1 MAESRLIQGRYR
13 SLDLIGRGGM
23 GEVWRARDESLGR
36 QVAVKCLKPVGAEQ
50 DAHFTQVLRE
60 RFRREARVAA
70 SLQHRG
76 VTVVHDFG
84 DDSAAGGPLYLVMEL
99 LEGRNL
105 SQLMEENEARPLP
118 VDVVLDIAE
127 QMAAALGYTHDQ
139 GVVHRDL
146 KPANIMRLTDGT
158 VKICDFGIA
167 RLAHDIGFTAKLTG
181 GGMAMGTPHYMSPEQ
196 IAGGEV
202 DHRSDLYSLGCVL
215 YEIATGAPPFDLGD
229 SWSVLVGHRDTA
241 PVPLRDHRPE
251 LPEYFERIVLDLLA
265 KRPEERPGDARH
277 LHRRLADARLGPTAP
292 RVQAPLPAWA
302 EGMTA
307 GRKAGIDARPASGEW
322 AVLTGSWTAPR
333 RPSGAHPLTGDGH
346 AAPPHGGPGSGGPAT
361 PGGGR
366 PATGPFPGTAVPAA
380 SGTASLPLSG
390 HPTDPWPSPAPAP
403 DTADAATS
411 GPGRALAPETGHAFG
426 TGTGTGTGGV
436 ASAGPAHA
444 PAPGIDG
451 SAPFGPG
458 HAPAAGTGG
467 SAPFE
472 SGHASV
478 PGPRPAVGP
487 AADGYPHA
495 DGGSGEQRILRPAPA
510 EDPRLTTAYGTAVV
524 RTHAPTDPGRPDSLD
539 AGHIR
544 AFALSRAGRPEEALA
559 VYAAVAEGRAR
570 VLGPD
575 HTDTLAARQ
584 EEAYE
589 LGRLGRHGEAYERY
603 RAVLSARIR
612 TTGPHHPDTL
622 RCRHNLACALGA
634 LGRHAEAHEAAA
646 AVAADRAE
654 VLGTEHADTLLTRYE
669 VGYALG
675 RLGRWNEALTV
686 FRQVAAARERVLGR
700 DHPDALA
707 ARYETGIALG
717 RTGRAAEA
725 LDLFRSL
732 VRDRT
737 RAYGA
742 SDPETLRARHVLGV
756 NLGRLDRWEEAVAE
770 AREVGAARARALGA
784 EHPDTLVSRRELAV
798 GLGRLGRWDQALP
811 VYRELSGIRE
821 RSLGDEHPDTVLAH
835 ADEAHCLERLGQ
847 VCYQEP

>member
-36 QVAVKCLKPVGAEQ
+36 QVAVKCLKPIGAEQ

-105 SQLMEENEARPLP
+105 SQLLEDNETRPLP
-118 VDVVLDIAE
+118 VDVVVDIAE

-241 PVPLRDHRPE
+241 PVPLREHRPE
-251 LPEYFERIVLDLLA
+251 LPGYFERVVLDLLA
-265 KRPEERPGDARH
+265 KRPEDRPGDARH
-277 LHRRLADARLGPTAP
+277 LHRRLVEARLGPGALP
-292 RVQAPLPAWA
+292 GAQAPLPAWA
-302 EGMTA
+302 QGMTA
-307 GRKAGIDARPASGEW
+307 GRKAGIGPRPASGEW
-322 AVLTGSWTAPR
+322 AVLTGAWAAA
-333 RPSGAHPLTGDGH
+333 RPSGA
-346 AAPPHGGPGSGGPAT
+346 
-361 PGGGR
+361 
-366 PATGPFPGTAVPAA
+366 
-380 SGTASLPLSG
+380 
-390 HPTDPWPSPAPAP
+390 
-403 DTADAATS
+403 
-411 GPGRALAPETGHAFG
+411 
-426 TGTGTGTGGV
+426 
-436 ASAGPAHA
+436 
-444 PAPGIDG
+444 
-451 SAPFGPG
+451 
-458 HAPAAGTGG
+458 
-467 SAPFE
+467 
-472 SGHASV
+472 
-478 PGPRPAVGP
+478 
-487 AADGYPHA
+487 
-495 DGGSGEQRILRPAPA
+495 QRIVRPAPA
-510 EDPRLTTAYGTAVV
+510 EDPRLTAPYG
-524 RTHAPTDPGRPDSLD
+524 APRLPGPRGSGPGALA
-539 AGHIR
+539 AGHTR

-559 VYAAVAEGRAR
+559 VYEAVAEGRAR

-575 HTDTLAARQ
+575 HADTLAARQ
-584 EEAYE
+584 EAAYE
-589 LGRLGRHGEAYERY
+589 LGRLGRHAEAYAIY
-603 RAVLSARIR
+603 RAVLVARER
-612 TTGPHHPDTL
+612 TAGPLHPDTL

-634 LGRHAEAHEAAA
+634 LGQFAQAHATAA
-646 AVAADRAE
+646 AVAADRAA
-654 VLGTEHADTLLTRYE
+654 VLGAEHADTLLTRYE
-669 VGYALG
+669 VAYALG
-675 RLGRWNEALTV
+675 RLERWQEALAA
-686 FRQVAAARERVLGR
+686 FREVAAVREGVLGR
-700 DHPDALA
+700 DHPDTLA
-707 ARYETGIALG
+707 ARYEVGIALG
-717 RTGRAAEA
+717 RTGNSAQA
-725 LDLFRSL
+725 LDLFRAL

-742 SDPETLRARHVLGV
+742 ADPETLRARHVLGV

-770 AREVGAARARALGA
+770 AREVGAARAGVLGA
-784 EHPDTLVSRRELAV
+784 EHPDTLVSRRELAA
-798 GLGRLGRWDQALP
+798 GLGRLGRWEEALP
-811 VYRELSGIRE
+811 IYRDLAGIRE
-821 RSLGDEHPDTVLAH
+821 RALGDDHPDTALAH
-835 ADEAHCLERLGQ
+835 ADEAYCLERLGQ

>member
-84 DDSAAGGPLYLVMEL
+84 DDSASGGPLYLVMEL

-241 PVPLRDHRPE
+241 PVPLREHRPE
-251 LPEYFERIVLDLLA
+251 LPGYFEQLVLDLLA
-265 KRPEERPGDARH
+265 KRPEDRPGDARH
-277 LHRRLADARLGPTAP
+277 LHRRLVEARFGPGGRPAAQP
-292 RVQAPLPAWA
+292 PLPAWA

-307 GRKAGIDARPASGEW
+307 GRKAGVDARPASGEW
-322 AVLTGSWTAPR
+322 ALLTGSWTAA
-333 RPSGAHPLTGDGH
+333 RP
-346 AAPPHGGPGSGGPAT
+346 AAGSAPGLGSVPGS
-361 PGGGR
+361 
-366 PATGPFPGTAVPAA
+366 
-380 SGTASLPLSG
+380 
-390 HPTDPWPSPAPAP
+390 
-403 DTADAATS
+403 
-411 GPGRALAPETGHAFG
+411 
-426 TGTGTGTGGV
+426 
-436 ASAGPAHA
+436 A
-444 PAPGIDG
+444 PAPGPG
-451 SAPFGPG
+451 SVQAPGQAPGPG
-458 HAPAAGTGG
+458 H
-467 SAPFE
+467 
-472 SGHASV
+472 V
-478 PGPRPAVGP
+478 PGAGHVPGSFPA
-487 AADGYPHA
+487 
-495 DGGSGEQRILRPAPA
+495 SGEHRITRPAPA
-510 EDPRLTTAYGTAVV
+510 EDPRLTAAYGLAPRTPAV
-524 RTHAPTDPGRPDSLD
+524 GEPDALA
-539 AGHIR
+539 AGHTR

-559 VYAAVAEGRAR
+559 VYVAVAQGRAR

-575 HTDTLAARQ
+575 HAETLAARQ

-589 LGRLGRHGEAYERY
+589 LGRLGRHGEAYEMY
-603 RAVLSARIR
+603 RAVLAARVR
-612 TTGPHHPDTL
+612 TTGPLHPDTL
-622 RCRHNLACALGA
+622 RCRHSLACALSA
-634 LGRHAEAHEAAA
+634 LGRHAEAHATAAE
-646 AVAADRAE
+646 VAADRAA
-654 VLGTEHADTLLTRYE
+654 VLGAEHADTLHSRYE
-669 VGYALG
+669 AAYSLG
-675 RLGRWNEALTV
+675 RLGRWQEALTG

-742 SDPETLRARHVLGV
+742 CDPETLRARHVVGV
-756 NLGRLDRWEEAVAE
+756 NLGRLERWEEAVAE
-770 AREVGAARARALGA
+770 AREVGRLRAKALGA

-798 GLGRLGRWDQALP
+798 GLGRLGRWDEALP
-811 VYRELSGIRE
+811 IYRDLSGIRE

>member
-1 MAESRLIQGRYR
+1 MAKSRLIQGRYR

-36 QVAVKCLKPVGAEQ
+36 QVAVKCLKPIGPEQ

-105 SQLMEENEARPLP
+105 SQLMEDNEARPLP
-118 VDVVLDIAE
+118 VDVVVDIAE

-181 GGMAMGTPHYMSPEQ
+181 GSMAMGTPHYMSPEQ

-229 SWSVLVGHRDTA
+229 SWSVLVGHRDNA
-241 PVPLRDHRPE
+241 PVPLREHRPE
-251 LPEYFERIVLDLLA
+251 LPDYFEQLVLDLLA
-265 KRPEERPGDARH
+265 KRPEDRPGDARH
-277 LHRRLADARLGPTAP
+277 LHRRLVEARLGPGGLP
-292 RVQAPLPAWA
+292 GVQAPLPEWA
-302 EGMTA
+302 QGMTA

-322 AVLTGSWTAPR
+322 AVLTGSWTAPA
-333 RPSGAHPLTGDGH
+333 RPSGAQ
-346 AAPPHGGPGSGGPAT
+346 
-361 PGGGR
+361 R
-366 PATGPFPGTAVPAA
+366 A
-380 SGTASLPLSG
+380 SGD
-390 HPTDPWPSPAPAP
+390 HRMHRIVRP
-403 DTADAATS
+403 DA
-411 GPGRALAPETGHAFG
+411 
-426 TGTGTGTGGV
+426 
-436 ASAGPAHA
+436 
-444 PAPGIDG
+444 
-451 SAPFGPG
+451 
-458 HAPAAGTGG
+458 
-467 SAPFE
+467 
-472 SGHASV
+472 
-478 PGPRPAVGP
+478 
-487 AADGYPHA
+487 
-495 DGGSGEQRILRPAPA
+495 A
-510 EDPRLTTAYGTAVV
+510 EDPRLTAAYGLP
-524 RTHAPTDPGRPDSLD
+524 RAPGPDPADPDHPDALA
-539 AGHIR
+539 AGHTR
-544 AFALSRAGRPEEALA
+544 AFSLSRAGRPEEALA

-575 HTDTLAARQ
+575 HADTLAARQ

-589 LGRLGRHGEAYERY
+589 LGRLGRHREAYDIY
-603 RAVLSARIR
+603 GAVLAARAR
-612 TTGPHHPDTL
+612 TMGPRHPDTL

-634 LGRHAEAHEAAA
+634 LGRFADAHRTAAE
-646 AVAADRAE
+646 VAADRAG
-654 VLGTEHADTLLTRYE
+654 VLGAEHADTLLTRYE
-669 VGYALG
+669 EAYALG
-675 RLGRWNEALTV
+675 RLSRWDEALAT
-686 FRQVAAARERVLGR
+686 FREVAAIRERVLGR

-707 ARYETGIALG
+707 ARYEIGIALG

-725 LDLFRSL
+725 LDLFRGL

-742 SDPETLRARHVLGV
+742 ADPETLRARHVLGV

-770 AREVGAARARALGA
+770 AHQVGAARAKELGA

-798 GLGRLGRWDQALP
+798 GLGRLGRWDEALRI
-811 VYRELSGIRE
+811 YRDLSGIRE
-821 RSLGDEHPDTVLAH
+821 RSLGDEHPDTVAAH

>member
-36 QVAVKCLKPVGAEQ
+36 QVAVKCLKPIGAEQ

-105 SQLMEENEARPLP
+105 SQLLEDNDTRPLP
-118 VDVVLDIAE
+118 VDVVVDIAE

-241 PVPLRDHRPE
+241 PVPLREHRPE
-251 LPEYFERIVLDLLA
+251 LPGHFEEVVLDLLA
-265 KRPEERPGDARH
+265 KRPEDRPADARH
-277 LHRRLADARLGPTAP
+277 VHRRLVEARLGPGVPPGA
-292 RVQAPLPAWA
+292 QAPLPAWA
-302 EGMTA
+302 HGMTA

-322 AVLTGSWTAPR
+322 AVLTGSWTAAR
-333 RPSGAHPLTGDGH
+333 T
-346 AAPPHGGPGSGGPAT
+346 
-361 PGGGR
+361 
-366 PATGPFPGTAVPAA
+366 
-380 SGTASLPLSG
+380 
-390 HPTDPWPSPAPAP
+390 
-403 DTADAATS
+403 
-411 GPGRALAPETGHAFG
+411 
-426 TGTGTGTGGV
+426 
-436 ASAGPAHA
+436 
-444 PAPGIDG
+444 
-451 SAPFGPG
+451 
-458 HAPAAGTGG
+458 
-467 SAPFE
+467 
-472 SGHASV
+472 
-478 PGPRPAVGP
+478 
-487 AADGYPHA
+487 
-495 DGGSGEQRILRPAPA
+495 SGEQPVLRPDDGPSATDRGVPVPGAPIVRPRPA
-510 EDPRLTTAYGTAVV
+510 EDPRLTAAYGLPS
-524 RTHAPTDPGRPDSLD
+524 RPGPRETGPDALA
-539 AGHIR
+539 AGHAR
-544 AFALSRAGRPEEALA
+544 AYALSRAGRPEEALA
-559 VYAAVAEGRAR
+559 VYMAVAEGRTL

-575 HTDTLAARQ
+575 HADTLAARQ
-584 EEAYE
+584 EAAYE
-589 LGRLGRHGEAYERY
+589 TGRLGRHQEAHDIY
-603 RAVLSARIR
+603 RAVLAARER
-612 TTGPHHPDTL
+612 TMGPLHPDTL

-634 LGRHAEAHEAAA
+634 LGRFAEAHATAAE
-646 AVAADRAE
+646 VAADRAA
-654 VLGTEHADTLLTRYE
+654 VLGAEHADTLLTRYE
-669 VGYALG
+669 AAYALG
-675 RLGRWNEALTV
+675 RLERWQEALAG
-686 FRQVAAARERVLGR
+686 FHEVAAVRERVLGR
-700 DHPDALA
+700 DHPDTLA
-707 ARYETGIALG
+707 ARYEVGIALG
-717 RTGRAAEA
+717 RTGNSARA
-725 LDLFRSL
+725 LDLFRAL

-742 SDPETLRARHVLGV
+742 TDPETLRARHVLGV
-756 NLGRLDRWEEAVAE
+756 NLGRLERWEEAVAE
-770 AREVGAARARALGA
+770 AREVAAARAEVLGA
-784 EHPDTLVSRRELAV
+784 EHPDTLISRRELAV
-798 GLGRLGRWDQALP
+798 GLGRLGRWDEALP
-811 VYRELSGIRE
+811 LYRDLSGIRE
-821 RSLGDEHPDTVLAH
+821 RALGDEHPDTALAH
-835 ADEAHCLERLGQ
+835 ADEAYCLERLGQ

>member
-36 QVAVKCLKPVGAEQ
+36 QVAVKCLKPIGPEQ

-105 SQLMEENEARPLP
+105 SQLMEDNESRPLP

-202 DHRSDLYSLGCVL
+202 DHLSDLYSLGCVL

-229 SWSVLVGHRDTA
+229 SWSVLVGHRDSV
-241 PVPLRDHRPE
+241 PVPLREHRPE
-251 LPEYFERIVLDLLA
+251 LPEHFERLVLELLA
-265 KRPEERPGDARH
+265 KRPEDRPGDARH
-277 LHRRLADARLGPTAP
+277 LHRRLVEARFGPGGPPAAP
-292 RVQAPLPAWA
+292 APLPAWA

-307 GRKAGIDARPASGEW
+307 GRRAGIEARPASGEW
-322 AVLTGSWTAPR
+322 AVLTGSWTAAR
-333 RPSGAHPLTGDGH
+333 PLTGPGP
-346 AAPPHGGPGSGGPAT
+346 ALGTGPGAGFGSGSESGTGLGSGLGSGPGMGPGSGW
-361 PGGGR
+361 
-366 PATGPFPGTAVPAA
+366 
-380 SGTASLPLSG
+380 S
-390 HPTDPWPSPAPAP
+390 
-403 DTADAATS
+403 S
-411 GPGRALAPETGHAFG
+411 GPGTG
-426 TGTGTGTGGV
+426 
-436 ASAGPAHA
+436 S
-444 PAPGIDG
+444 G
-451 SAPFGPG
+451 S
-458 HAPAAGTGG
+458 
-467 SAPFE
+467 
-472 SGHASV
+472 
-478 PGPRPAVGP
+478 
-487 AADGYPHA
+487 
-495 DGGSGEQRILRPAPA
+495 GSGEQRILRPAPA
-510 EDPRLTTAYGTAVV
+510 EDPRLTAAYGL
-524 RTHAPTDPGRPDSLD
+524 APAAGPARADALD
-539 AGHIR
+539 AGHTR

-559 VYAAVAEGRAR
+559 VYAAVAAGRAR
-570 VLGPD
+570 VLGPE
-575 HTDTLAARQ
+575 HPDTLAARQ

-589 LGRLGRHGEAYERY
+589 LGRLGRHGEAYEIY
-603 RAVLSARIR
+603 GAVLAARVR
-612 TTGPHHPDTL
+612 TAGPRHPDTL

-634 LGRHAEAHEAAA
+634 LGRHAEAHAAA
-646 AVAADRAE
+646 ADVAADRAT
-654 VLGTEHADTLLTRYE
+654 VLGAEHPDTLLTRYE
-669 VGYALG
+669 AAYALG
-675 RLGRWNEALTV
+675 RLGRWAEALTG
-686 FRQVAAARERVLGR
+686 FRHVAAVRERVLGR

-742 SDPETLRARHVLGV
+742 ADPETLRARHVLGV
-756 NLGRLDRWEEAVAE
+756 NLGRLERWEEAVAE
-770 AREVGAARARALGA
+770 ARAVGAARAKALGA
-784 EHPDTLVSRRELAV
+784 EHPDTLASRRELAV
-798 GLGRLGRWDQALP
+798 GLGRLGRWDEALP
-811 VYRELSGIRE
+811 IYRDLSGIRE
-821 RSLGDEHPDTVLAH
+821 RSLGDEHPDTALAH

>member
-36 QVAVKCLKPVGAEQ
+36 QVAVKCLKPIGAEQ

-105 SQLMEENEARPLP
+105 SQLLEDNETRPLP
-118 VDVVLDIAE
+118 VDVVVDIAE

-241 PVPLRDHRPE
+241 PVPLREHRPE
-251 LPEYFERIVLDLLA
+251 LPDFFERAVLDLLA
-265 KRPEERPGDARH
+265 KRPEDRPGDARH
-277 LHRRLADARLGPTAP
+277 LHRRLVEARLGPAGPPAAP
-292 RVQAPLPAWA
+292 APLPAWA
-302 EGMTA
+302 RGMTA
-307 GRKAGIDARPASGEW
+307 GRKAGVEARPASGEW
-322 AVLTGSWTAPR
+322 AVLTGAWTAV
-333 RPSGAHPLTGDGH
+333 RPSGA
-346 AAPPHGGPGSGGPAT
+346 
-361 PGGGR
+361 
-366 PATGPFPGTAVPAA
+366 
-380 SGTASLPLSG
+380 
-390 HPTDPWPSPAPAP
+390 
-403 DTADAATS
+403 
-411 GPGRALAPETGHAFG
+411 
-426 TGTGTGTGGV
+426 
-436 ASAGPAHA
+436 
-444 PAPGIDG
+444 
-451 SAPFGPG
+451 
-458 HAPAAGTGG
+458 
-467 SAPFE
+467 
-472 SGHASV
+472 
-478 PGPRPAVGP
+478 
-487 AADGYPHA
+487 
-495 DGGSGEQRILRPAPA
+495 QRIVRPAPA
-510 EDPRLTTAYGTAVV
+510 EDPRLTAPYGAS
-524 RTHAPTDPGRPDSLD
+524 RLPGPRGSGPDALA
-539 AGHIR
+539 AGHTR
-544 AFALSRAGRPEEALA
+544 AFALSRAGRPREALA
-559 VYAAVAEGRAR
+559 VYEAVAEGRAR

-575 HTDTLAARQ
+575 HADTLAARQ
-584 EEAYE
+584 EAAYE
-589 LGRLGRHGEAYERY
+589 LGRLGRHGEAYAIY
-603 RAVLSARIR
+603 RAVLVARER
-612 TTGPHHPDTL
+612 TAGPLHPDTL

-634 LGRHAEAHEAAA
+634 LGRFAEAHATAA
-646 AVAADRAE
+646 AVAADRAA
-654 VLGTEHADTLLTRYE
+654 VLGAEHAETLLTRYE
-669 VGYALG
+669 VAYALG
-675 RLGRWNEALTV
+675 RLERWPEALAA
-686 FRQVAAARERVLGR
+686 FREVAAVRERVLGR
-700 DHPDALA
+700 DHPDTLA
-707 ARYETGIALG
+707 ARYEAGIALG
-717 RTGRAAEA
+717 RSGNSAEA
-725 LDLFRSL
+725 VDLFRAL

-742 SDPETLRARHVLGV
+742 TDPETLRARHVLGV

-770 AREVGAARARALGA
+770 AREVGAARASVLGA
-784 EHPDTLVSRRELAV
+784 EHPDTLVSRRELAA
-798 GLGRLGRWDQALP
+798 GLGRLGRWEEALP
-811 VYRELSGIRE
+811 IYRDLAGIRE
-821 RSLGDEHPDTVLAH
+821 RALGDEHPDTALAH
-835 ADEAHCLERLGQ
+835 ADEAYCLERLGQ

>member
-84 DDSAAGGPLYLVMEL
+84 DDSASGGPLYLVMEL

-202 DHRSDLYSLGCVL
+202 DHLSDLYSLGCVL

-251 LPEYFERIVLDLLA
+251 LPGYFEQLVLDLLA
-265 KRPEERPGDARH
+265 KRPEDRPGDARH
-277 LHRRLADARLGPTAP
+277 LHRRLVEARFGPGGRPAAQP
-292 RVQAPLPAWA
+292 PLPAWA

-307 GRKAGIDARPASGEW
+307 GRKAGVDARPASGEW
-322 AVLTGSWTAPR
+322 ALLTGSWTAA
-333 RPSGAHPLTGDGH
+333 RP
-346 AAPPHGGPGSGGPAT
+346 
-361 PGGGR
+361 
-366 PATGPFPGTAVPAA
+366 
-380 SGTASLPLSG
+380 
-390 HPTDPWPSPAPAP
+390 
-403 DTADAATS
+403 
-411 GPGRALAPETGHAFG
+411 
-426 TGTGTGTGGV
+426 
-436 ASAGPAHA
+436 
-444 PAPGIDG
+444 
-451 SAPFGPG
+451 
-458 HAPAAGTGG
+458 APAAGGPVA
-467 SAPFE
+467 AP
-472 SGHASV
+472 GYV
-478 PGPRPAVGP
+478 PGS
-487 AADGYPHA
+487 
-495 DGGSGEQRILRPAPA
+495 SGEHRITRPAPA
-510 EDPRLTTAYGTAVV
+510 EDPRLTAAYGL
-524 RTHAPTDPGRPDSLD
+524 APGTPAAGEPDALA
-539 AGHIR
+539 AGHTR

-559 VYAAVAEGRAR
+559 VYVAVAQGRAR

-575 HTDTLAARQ
+575 HAETLAARQ

-589 LGRLGRHGEAYERY
+589 LGRLGRHGEAYEMY
-603 RAVLSARIR
+603 RAVLAARVR
-612 TTGPHHPDTL
+612 TTGPLHPDTL
-622 RCRHNLACALGA
+622 RCRHSLACALSA
-634 LGRHAEAHEAAA
+634 LGRHAEALATAAE
-646 AVAADRAE
+646 VAADRAV
-654 VLGTEHADTLLTRYE
+654 VLGAEHADTLQSRYE
-669 VGYALG
+669 AAYSLG
-675 RLGRWNEALTV
+675 RLGRWQEALAG
-686 FRQVAAARERVLGR
+686 FRQVAAVRHRVLGR
-700 DHPDALA
+700 DHPDSLA

-717 RTGRAAEA
+717 RTGRPAEA

-732 VRDRT
+732 ARDRT

-742 SDPETLRARHVLGV
+742 CDPETLRARHVLGV
-756 NLGRLDRWEEAVAE
+756 NLGRLERWEEAVAE
-770 AREVGAARARALGA
+770 SREVGRLRAKALGA

-798 GLGRLGRWDQALP
+798 GLGRLGRWDEALP
-811 VYRELSGIRE
+811 IYRDLSGIRE

>member
-36 QVAVKCLKPVGAEQ
+36 QVAVKCLKPIGSEQ

-84 DDSAAGGPLYLVMEL
+84 DDSAGGGPLYLVMEL

-105 SQLMEENEARPLP
+105 SQLMEDNEARPLP

-229 SWSVLVGHRDTA
+229 SWSVLVGHRDSA
-241 PVPLRDHRPE
+241 PVPPREHRPE
-251 LPEYFERIVLDLLA
+251 LPEHFERIVLELLA
-265 KRPEERPGDARH
+265 KRPEDRPGDARH
-277 LHRRLADARLGPTAP
+277 VHRRLAEARFGAGGPLGAHP
-292 RVQAPLPAWA
+292 PLPAWA
-302 EGMTA
+302 AGMTA
-307 GRKAGIDARPASGEW
+307 GRKAGIDARPASGAW
-322 AVLTGSWTAPR
+322 AVLTGSWTSGRTTTA
-333 RPSGAHPLTGDGH
+333 RPT
-346 AAPPHGGPGSGGPAT
+346 PA
-361 PGGGR
+361 R
-366 PATGPFPGTAVPAA
+366 PT
-380 SGTASLPLSG
+380 
-390 HPTDPWPSPAPAP
+390 PAPA
-403 DTADAATS
+403 TAGAAGADPRTTPYS
-411 GPGRALAPETGHAFG
+411 G
-426 TGTGTGTGGV
+426 TGTY
-436 ASAGPAHA
+436 
-444 PAPGIDG
+444 APG
-451 SAPFGPG
+451 A
-458 HAPAAGTGG
+458 
-467 SAPFE
+467 
-472 SGHASV
+472 SGA
-478 PGPRPAVGP
+478 
-487 AADGYPHA
+487 
-495 DGGSGEQRILRPAPA
+495 QRIVRPAPA
-510 EDPRLTTAYGTAVV
+510 EDPRLTVVHGLGTVSFAGGVE
-524 RTHAPTDPGRPDSLD
+524 RPDALA
-539 AGHIR
+539 AGHTR
-544 AFALSRAGRPEEALA
+544 AFALSRSGRPEEALA
-559 VYAAVAEGRAR
+559 VYAAVAHGRAK

-575 HTDTLAARQ
+575 HADTLAARQ

-589 LGRLGRHGEAYERY
+589 LSRLGRHGEAHERY
-603 RAVLSARIR
+603 EAVLAARVR
-612 TTGPHHPDTL
+612 TAGPRHPDTL

-634 LGRHAEAHEAAA
+634 LGRHAEAYATAAE
-646 AVAADRAE
+646 VAADRAA
-654 VLGTEHADTLLTRYE
+654 VLGAEHVDTLHTRYE
-669 VGYALG
+669 AAYALG
-675 RLGRWNEALTV
+675 RLGRWQEALTG
-686 FRQVAAARERVLGR
+686 FRHVAAVRERVLGR
-700 DHPDALA
+700 DHPDVLA

-742 SDPETLRARHVLGV
+742 ADPETLRARHVLGV
-756 NLGRLDRWEEAVAE
+756 NLGRLERWEEAVEE
-770 AREVGAARARALGA
+770 ARAVGAARARALGA
-784 EHPDTLVSRRELAV
+784 EHADTLVSRRELAV
-798 GLGRLGRWDQALP
+798 GLGRLGRWDEALP
-811 VYRELSGIRE
+811 IYRDLSGIRE